1 MRHRRTALAGVA
13 VAAIAPLAVVAQV
26 ASARHAAATTTL
38 VVWDA
43 EAAGPSK
50 TLNQLNAAFEKAHPN
65 ITIKRVNR
73 GDFNAYQT
81 QVKLAAS
88 SSSPPDV
95 FEGNQGYG
103 LDGQLVKAKL
113 IQPLDKIA
121 AKYGWSRRFSSTMLR
136 PMRWTPDGKHW
147 GSGPLWGVSPKAEIV
162 GVFYNKALLAKL
174 GLKRPTTFASFQSSL
189 AAAKQKGITPIL
201 VGDLD
206 QWPMRDVLAPLIGV
220 YAPPKSVNDWIFG
233 RPRVSFNQRGV
244 VKALATLQQW
254 AHAGYFEDG
263 YLGVGQTDATGQFA
277 QGKGL
282 YFFTGPWENAG
293 FTSGLGT
300 KVGFFVLPGRPGHP
314 PAAEGGPSLPF
325 EISSKTKHLAE
336 AAEYLD
342 FIVSAKS
349 ARTWLRNGEVSSV
362 KTVNPTKLVPQNSS
376 LNDIIR
382 AYQRQSSAERM
393 FSYLDYA
400 TPTMT
405 QTLLAGL
412 QQFVGGSESATSF
425 AQSVQKDWV
434 HFHASG

>member
-1 MRHRRTALAGVA
+1 MRYRRTALAGVVAAVLASLA
-13 VAAIAPLAVVAQV
+13 VAAQA
-26 ASARHAAATTTL
+26 ASAGHSSSKITL

-50 TLNQLNAAFEKAHPN
+50 TLDQLKAAFEKAHPN

-88 SSSPPDV
+88 SSNPPDV

-121 AKYGWSRRFSSTMLR
+121 AKYGWSKRFSSTLLR

-147 GSGPLWGVSPKAEIV
+147 GSGSLYGISPKAEIV
-162 GVFYNKALLAKL
+162 GVFYNKTLLARL
-174 GLKRPTTFASFQSSL
+174 GLKRPTTLAAFESSL
-189 AAAKQKGITPIL
+189 ATAKKNGVTPIL

-233 RPRVSFNQRGV
+233 RRGVSFAQPGV
-244 VKALATLQQW
+244 VKALAKLQQW

-263 YLGVGQTDATGQFA
+263 YLGVAQTDATGQFA

-282 YFFTGPWENAG
+282 YFFTGPWENEG
-293 FTSGLGT
+293 FTTGLGT
-300 KVGFFVLPGRPGHP
+300 KVGFFVLPGLSGHP

-325 EISSKTKHLAE
+325 EISAKTKHPAE
-336 AAEYLD
+336 AAEYLN
-342 FIVSAKS
+342 FIVSAQS
-349 ARTWLRNGEVSSV
+349 AKTWLRNGEVSSV
-362 KTVNPTKLVPQNSS
+362 ETVNPTKLVPQDSS
-376 LNDIIR
+376 LNGIIR

-412 QQFVGGSESATSF
+412 QHFVGGNNSPASF
-425 AQSVQKDWV
+425 ARSVQKDWV